1 MLSPE
6 YLKAIPNELIKVY
19 QEIEDE
25 ILLDIARRIARK
37 DEAGYT
43 STYQLKQLLIGN
55 KDFEELKKKLKP
67 MLYHS
72 DEVLDEIIEN
82 GIKTHY
88 NDEQSIYS
96 MVGKSLVNLDKN
108 KAVLSQIQA
117 YKKAMKENLNN
128 LTKTMGVAVN
138 DDFVNLNTLYKHELN
153 KAVLSTQ
160 LGVLDSTTAIRRVVN
175 NIARGGVKFINYEGS
190 GRNYTIESA
199 VGMVVRSGL
208 NRLSGEISLLNAEE
222 MEQDLMEI
230 SAHLG
235 ARPSHSV
242 WQGEI
247 VSLSGRAGYLDLQ
260 DIGYGETTGF
270 QGVNCRH
277 NWYPYF
283 EGLSYR
289 SYSKEYLQEL
299 EDKKVYYEGEEYTY
313 YEATQI
319 QRQLE
324 RDVRNLK
331 KRVMMYDTVGDKEM
345 HAIQS
350 FKLKNKRDEY
360 YKFSESIGINKRL
373 ENLGKFGYTKS
384 VSGRSSYISR
394 QNPQE
399 YFINSKLAKFR
410 IVEPDITNTLKDI
423 SKDIDGKLVGL
434 EFKFKSKESLMRK
447 TSAGAKE
454 LNIEF
459 HEALNKVNDILRY
472 TIVHNENGFT
482 QSFFKSKKLLE
493 EKGFEFIRVK
503 NTFKENQV
511 YKGINTLVRDKKGN
525 VFELQY
531 HTPKSIEIKEGAL
544 HKLYEK
550 QRLLNP
556 VKDKELYK
564 KLTDEMVS
572 LSDMIDIPKGIE
584 RIK

>member
-6 YLKAIPNELIKVY
+6 YLKAVPNELIKVY

-43 STYQLKQLLIGN
+43 SIYQLKQLLIGN

-117 YKKAMKENLNN
+117 YKKTMKENLNN

-153 KAVLSTQ
+153 KAVLSTG

-208 NRLSGEISLLNAEE
+208 NRLSGEVSLLNAEE

-247 VSLSGRAGYLDLQ
+247 VSLSGRTGYLDLQ

-345 HAIQS
+345 HAIES
-350 FKLKNKRDEY
+350 FKLKKKRDEY
-360 YKFSESIGINKRL
+360 YKFSESVGINKRL
-373 ENLGKFGYTKS
+373 ENLGKFGYNKS
-384 VSGRSSYISR
+384 VSSRSVWANKNVVNDKI
-394 QNPQE
+394 
-399 YFINSKLAKFR
+399 
-410 IVEPDITNTLKDI
+410 LKDI
-423 SKDIDGKLVGL
+423 VNKQWSDEFKTKAMRVYEEFKQNGYTMDSHFLTNYLKRSKKDKFKDIEFNDVIKLMNKKPNYFQDLDKRFIYFDENL
-434 EFKFKSKESLMRK
+434 ELCLIQNSE
-447 TSAGAKE
+447 
-454 LNIEF
+454 
-459 HEALNKVNDILRY
+459 NK
-472 TIVHNENGFT
+472 
-482 QSFFKSKKLLE
+482 
-493 EKGFEFIRVK
+493 EFITFIRRK
-503 NTFKENQV
+503 NLKNEW
-511 YKGINTLVRDKKGN
+511 R
-525 VFELQY
+525 
-531 HTPKSIEIKEGAL
+531 
-544 HKLYEK
+544 KL
-550 QRLLNP
+550 
-556 VKDKELYK
+556 
-564 KLTDEMVS
+564 
-572 LSDMIDIPKGIE
+572 
-584 RIK
+584 

>member
-6 YLKAIPNELIKVY
+6 YLKAVPNELIKVY

-117 YKKAMKENLNN
+117 YKKTMKENLNN

-153 KAVLSTQ
+153 KAVLSTG

-208 NRLSGEISLLNAEE
+208 NRLSGEVSLLNAEE

-247 VSLSGRAGYLDLQ
+247 VSLSGRSGYLDLQ

-345 HAIQS
+345 HAIES
-350 FKLKNKRDEY
+350 FKLKKKRDEY

-373 ENLGKFGYTKS
+373 ENLGKFGYNKS
-384 VSGRSSYISR
+384 VSGRSVWANKNVVNDKI
-394 QNPQE
+394 
-399 YFINSKLAKFR
+399 
-410 IVEPDITNTLKDI
+410 LKDI
-423 SKDIDGKLVGL
+423 VNKQWSDEFKTKAMRVYEEFKQNGYTMDSHFLTNYLKRSKKDKFKDIEFNDVIKLMNKKPNYFQDLDKRFIYFDENL
-434 EFKFKSKESLMRK
+434 ELCLIQNSE
-447 TSAGAKE
+447 
-454 LNIEF
+454 
-459 HEALNKVNDILRY
+459 NK
-472 TIVHNENGFT
+472 
-482 QSFFKSKKLLE
+482 
-493 EKGFEFIRVK
+493 EFITFIRRK
-503 NTFKENQV
+503 NLKNEW
-511 YKGINTLVRDKKGN
+511 R
-525 VFELQY
+525 
-531 HTPKSIEIKEGAL
+531 
-544 HKLYEK
+544 KL
-550 QRLLNP
+550 
-556 VKDKELYK
+556 
-564 KLTDEMVS
+564 
-572 LSDMIDIPKGIE
+572 
-584 RIK
+584 

>member
-6 YLKAIPNELIKVY
+6 YLKAVPNELIKVY

-43 STYQLKQLLIGN
+43 SIYQLKQLLIGN

-117 YKKAMKENLNN
+117 YKKTMKENLNN

-153 KAVLSTQ
+153 KAVLSTG

-247 VSLSGRAGYLDLQ
+247 VSLSGRTGYLDLQ

-345 HAIQS
+345 HAIES
-350 FKLKNKRDEY
+350 FKLKKKRDEY

-384 VSGRSSYISR
+384 VSGRSVWA
-394 QNPQE
+394 NK
-399 YFINSKLAKFR
+399 N
-410 IVEPDITNTLKDI
+410 IVNDKILKDI
-423 SKDIDGKLVGL
+423 VNKQWSDEFKTKAMRVYEEFKQNGYTMDSHFIGRFLQRINQKGFKEVDTKDILNLLSKKPNFKQVDERLVYFGEDLQVVCIQNGDNL
-434 EFKFKSKESLMRK
+434 EFITF
-447 TSAGAKE
+447 
-454 LNIEF
+454 
-459 HEALNKVNDILRY
+459 LRLK
-472 TIVHNENGFT
+472 
-482 QSFFKSKKLLE
+482 QQKKDW
-493 EKGFEFIRVK
+493 VK
-503 NTFKENQV
+503 
-511 YKGINTLVRDKKGN
+511 L
-525 VFELQY
+525 
-531 HTPKSIEIKEGAL
+531 
-544 HKLYEK
+544 
-550 QRLLNP
+550 
-556 VKDKELYK
+556 
-564 KLTDEMVS
+564 
-572 LSDMIDIPKGIE
+572 
-584 RIK
+584 

>member
-6 YLKAIPNELIKVY
+6 YLKAVPNELIKVY

-43 STYQLKQLLIGN
+43 SIYQLKQLLIGN

-117 YKKAMKENLNN
+117 YKKTMKENLNN

-153 KAVLSTQ
+153 KAVLSTG

-247 VSLSGRAGYLDLQ
+247 VSLSGRTGYLDLQ

-350 FKLKNKRDEY
+350 FKLKKKRDEY
-360 YKFSESIGINKRL
+360 YKFSESVGINKRL
-373 ENLGKFGYTKS
+373 ENLGKFGYNKS
-384 VSGRSSYISR
+384 VSSRSVWANKNVVNDKI
-394 QNPQE
+394 
-399 YFINSKLAKFR
+399 
-410 IVEPDITNTLKDI
+410 LKDI
-423 SKDIDGKLVGL
+423 VNKQWSDEFKTKAMRVYEEFKQNGYTMDSHFLTNYLKRSKKDKFKDIEFNDVIKLMNKKPNYFQDLDKRFIYFDENL
-434 EFKFKSKESLMRK
+434 ELCLIQNSE
-447 TSAGAKE
+447 
-454 LNIEF
+454 
-459 HEALNKVNDILRY
+459 NK
-472 TIVHNENGFT
+472 
-482 QSFFKSKKLLE
+482 
-493 EKGFEFIRVK
+493 EFITFIRRK
-503 NTFKENQV
+503 NLKNEW
-511 YKGINTLVRDKKGN
+511 R
-525 VFELQY
+525 
-531 HTPKSIEIKEGAL
+531 
-544 HKLYEK
+544 KL
-550 QRLLNP
+550 
-556 VKDKELYK
+556 
-564 KLTDEMVS
+564 
-572 LSDMIDIPKGIE
+572 
-584 RIK
+584 

>member
-6 YLKAIPNELIKVY
+6 YLKAVPNELIKVY

-43 STYQLKQLLIGN
+43 SIYQLKQLLIGN

-117 YKKAMKENLNN
+117 YKKTMKENLNN

-153 KAVLSTQ
+153 KAVLSTG

-208 NRLSGEISLLNAEE
+208 NRLSGEVSLLNAEE

-247 VSLSGRAGYLDLQ
+247 VSLSGRSGYLDLQ

-350 FKLKNKRDEY
+350 FKLKKKRDEY

-384 VSGRSSYISR
+384 VSGRSVWA
-394 QNPQE
+394 NK
-399 YFINSKLAKFR
+399 N
-410 IVEPDITNTLKDI
+410 IVNDKILKDI
-423 SKDIDGKLVGL
+423 VNKQWSNEYKSKVMKTYDDFKNKGYTTDSHFLTNYLKRSKKDKFKDIEFNDVIKLMNKKPNYFQDLDKRFIYFDENL
-434 EFKFKSKESLMRK
+434 ELCLIQNSE
-447 TSAGAKE
+447 
-454 LNIEF
+454 
-459 HEALNKVNDILRY
+459 NK
-472 TIVHNENGFT
+472 
-482 QSFFKSKKLLE
+482 
-493 EKGFEFIRVK
+493 EFITFIRRK
-503 NTFKENQV
+503 NLKNEW
-511 YKGINTLVRDKKGN
+511 R
-525 VFELQY
+525 
-531 HTPKSIEIKEGAL
+531 
-544 HKLYEK
+544 KL
-550 QRLLNP
+550 
-556 VKDKELYK
+556 
-564 KLTDEMVS
+564 
-572 LSDMIDIPKGIE
+572 
-584 RIK
+584 

>member
-6 YLKAIPNELIKVY
+6 YLKVVPNELIKVY

-247 VSLSGRAGYLDLQ
+247 VSLSGRTGYLDLQ

-345 HAIQS
+345 HAIES
-350 FKLKNKRDEY
+350 FKLKKKRDEY
-360 YKFSESIGINKRL
+360 YRFSESVRINKKL
-373 ENLGKFGYTKS
+373 ENLGKFGYNKS
-384 VSGRSSYISR
+384 VSGRSVWA
-394 QNPQE
+394 NK
-399 YFINSKLAKFR
+399 N
-410 IVEPDITNTLKDI
+410 IVNDKILKDI
-423 SKDIDGKLVGL
+423 VNKQWSN
-434 EFKFKSKESLMRK
+434 EYKSKVMKTYYDFKNKGYTTDSHFLTNYLERRNHKLGNVEFNDVIKLM
-447 TSAGAKE
+447 
-454 LNIEF
+454 
-459 HEALNKVNDILRY
+459 NKKPNYFQDLDKRFIY
-472 TIVHNENGFT
+472 FDENLSMCLI
-482 QSFFKSKKLLE
+482 QNSENK
-493 EKGFEFIRVK
+493 EFITFIRRK
-503 NTFKENQV
+503 NLKNEW
-511 YKGINTLVRDKKGN
+511 R
-525 VFELQY
+525 
-531 HTPKSIEIKEGAL
+531 
-544 HKLYEK
+544 KL
-550 QRLLNP
+550 
-556 VKDKELYK
+556 
-564 KLTDEMVS
+564 
-572 LSDMIDIPKGIE
+572 
-584 RIK
+584 

>member
-6 YLKAIPNELIKVY
+6 YLKAVPNELIKVY

-43 STYQLKQLLIGN
+43 SIYQLKQLLIGN

-117 YKKAMKENLNN
+117 YKKTMKENLNN

-153 KAVLSTQ
+153 KAVLSTG

-208 NRLSGEISLLNAEE
+208 NRLSGEVSLLNAEE

-247 VSLSGRAGYLDLQ
+247 VSLSGRSGYLDLQ

-345 HAIQS
+345 HAIES
-350 FKLKNKRDEY
+350 FKLKKKRDEY
-360 YKFSESIGINKRL
+360 YKFSESVGINKKL
-373 ENLGKFGYTKS
+373 ENLGKFGYNKS
-384 VSGRSSYISR
+384 VSGRSVWANKNVVNDKI
-394 QNPQE
+394 
-399 YFINSKLAKFR
+399 
-410 IVEPDITNTLKDI
+410 LKDI
-423 SKDIDGKLVGL
+423 VNKQWSN
-434 EFKFKSKESLMRK
+434 EYKSKVMKTYYDFKNKGYTTDSHFLTNYLERRNHKLGNVEFNDVIKLMNKKPNYFQDLDKRFIYFDENL
-447 TSAGAKE
+447 E
-454 LNIEF
+454 LCLIQNSE
-459 HEALNKVNDILRY
+459 NK
-472 TIVHNENGFT
+472 
-482 QSFFKSKKLLE
+482 
-493 EKGFEFIRVK
+493 EFITFIRRK
-503 NTFKENQV
+503 NLKNEW
-511 YKGINTLVRDKKGN
+511 R
-525 VFELQY
+525 
-531 HTPKSIEIKEGAL
+531 
-544 HKLYEK
+544 KL
-550 QRLLNP
+550 
-556 VKDKELYK
+556 
-564 KLTDEMVS
+564 
-572 LSDMIDIPKGIE
+572 
-584 RIK
+584 

>member
-6 YLKAIPNELIKVY
+6 YLKAVPNELIKVY

-43 STYQLKQLLIGN
+43 SIYQLKQLLIGN

-117 YKKAMKENLNN
+117 YKKTMKENLNN

-153 KAVLSTQ
+153 KAVLSTG

-247 VSLSGRAGYLDLQ
+247 VSLSGRTGYLDLQ

-345 HAIQS
+345 HAIES

-360 YKFSESIGINKRL
+360 YKFSESVGINKRL
-373 ENLGKFGYTKS
+373 ENLGKFGYNKS
-384 VSGRSSYISR
+384 VSSRSVWANKNVVNDKI
-394 QNPQE
+394 
-399 YFINSKLAKFR
+399 
-410 IVEPDITNTLKDI
+410 LKDI
-423 SKDIDGKLVGL
+423 VNKQWSDEFKTKAMRVYEEFKQNGYTMDSHFLTNYLKRSKKDKFKDIEFNDVIKLMNKKPNYFQDLDKRFIYFDENL
-434 EFKFKSKESLMRK
+434 ELCLIQNSE
-447 TSAGAKE
+447 
-454 LNIEF
+454 
-459 HEALNKVNDILRY
+459 NK
-472 TIVHNENGFT
+472 
-482 QSFFKSKKLLE
+482 
-493 EKGFEFIRVK
+493 EFITFIRRK
-503 NTFKENQV
+503 NLKNEW
-511 YKGINTLVRDKKGN
+511 R
-525 VFELQY
+525 
-531 HTPKSIEIKEGAL
+531 
-544 HKLYEK
+544 KL
-550 QRLLNP
+550 
-556 VKDKELYK
+556 
-564 KLTDEMVS
+564 
-572 LSDMIDIPKGIE
+572 
-584 RIK
+584 

>member
-6 YLKAIPNELIKVY
+6 YLKAVPNELIKVY

-108 KAVLSQIQA
+108 KAVLSQIGA
-117 YKKAMKENLNN
+117 YKKTMKENLNN
-128 LTKTMGVAVN
+128 LIKTMGVAVN

-247 VSLSGRAGYLDLQ
+247 VSLSGRTGYLDLQ

-345 HAIQS
+345 HAIES
-350 FKLKNKRDEY
+350 FKLKKKRDEY
-360 YKFSESIGINKRL
+360 YRFSESVRINKKL
-373 ENLGKFGYTKS
+373 ENLGKFGYNKS
-384 VSGRSSYISR
+384 VSGRSVWA
-394 QNPQE
+394 NKNV
-399 YFINSKLAKFR
+399 INDK
-410 IVEPDITNTLKDI
+410 ILKDI
-423 SKDIDGKLVGL
+423 VNKQWSNEYKSKVMKTYDDFKNKGYTTDSHFLTNYLKRSKKDKFKDIEFNDVIKLMNTKPNYFQDLDKRFIYFDENL
-434 EFKFKSKESLMRK
+434 ELCLIQNSE
-447 TSAGAKE
+447 
-454 LNIEF
+454 
-459 HEALNKVNDILRY
+459 NK
-472 TIVHNENGFT
+472 
-482 QSFFKSKKLLE
+482 
-493 EKGFEFIRVK
+493 EFITFIRRRNIK
-503 NTFKENQV
+503 NEW
-511 YKGINTLVRDKKGN
+511 R
-525 VFELQY
+525 
-531 HTPKSIEIKEGAL
+531 
-544 HKLYEK
+544 KL
-550 QRLLNP
+550 
-556 VKDKELYK
+556 
-564 KLTDEMVS
+564 
-572 LSDMIDIPKGIE
+572 
-584 RIK
+584 

>member
-247 VSLSGRAGYLDLQ
+247 VSLSGRSGYLDLQ

-384 VSGRSSYISR
+384 VSGRSVWARKQYEEVKSG
-394 QNPQE
+394 
-399 YFINSKLAKFR
+399 A
-410 IVEPDITNTLKDI
+410 ITDI
-423 SKDIDGKLVGL
+423 S
-434 EFKFKSKESLMRK
+434 
-447 TSAGAKE
+447 
-454 LNIEF
+454 
-459 HEALNKVNDILRY
+459 
-472 TIVHNENGFT
+472 
-482 QSFFKSKKLLE
+482 SKKAI
-493 EKGFEFIRVK
+493 KHAKTRYEFIRNNKYDVEKIAK
-503 NTFKENQV
+503 NTG
-511 YKGINTLVRDKKGN
+511 Y
-525 VFELQY
+525 
-531 HTPKSIEIKEGAL
+531 SIEQIQSIKDYLFVDEHDLGDKRKRFDPSFAISQSWDRL
-544 HKLYEK
+544 TTGKFEPHDLTLIKHEIMEKDLIKQGYTQDKAHKITSQKYNY
-550 QRLLNP
+550 Q
-556 VKDKELYK
+556 KEMKEYYVILKERK
-564 KLTDEMVS
+564 KR
-572 LSDMIDIPKGIE
+572 G
-584 RIK
+584 

>member
-6 YLKAIPNELIKVY
+6 YLKAVPNELIKVY

-43 STYQLKQLLIGN
+43 SIYQLKQLLIGN

-117 YKKAMKENLNN
+117 YKKTMKENLNN

-208 NRLSGEISLLNAEE
+208 NRLSGEVSLLNAEE

-247 VSLSGRAGYLDLQ
+247 VSLSGRTGYLDLQ

-345 HAIQS
+345 HAIES
-350 FKLKNKRDEY
+350 FKLKKKRDEY
-360 YKFSESIGINKRL
+360 YKFSESVGINKRL
-373 ENLGKFGYTKS
+373 ENLGKFGYNKS
-384 VSGRSSYISR
+384 VSSRSVWANKNVVNDKI
-394 QNPQE
+394 
-399 YFINSKLAKFR
+399 
-410 IVEPDITNTLKDI
+410 LKDI
-423 SKDIDGKLVGL
+423 VNKQWSDEFKTKAMRVYEEFKQNGYTMDSHFLTNYLKRSKKDKFKDIEFNDVIKLMNKKPNYFQDLDKRFIYFDENL
-434 EFKFKSKESLMRK
+434 ELCLIQNSE
-447 TSAGAKE
+447 
-454 LNIEF
+454 
-459 HEALNKVNDILRY
+459 NK
-472 TIVHNENGFT
+472 
-482 QSFFKSKKLLE
+482 
-493 EKGFEFIRVK
+493 EFITFIRRK
-503 NTFKENQV
+503 NLKNEW
-511 YKGINTLVRDKKGN
+511 R
-525 VFELQY
+525 
-531 HTPKSIEIKEGAL
+531 
-544 HKLYEK
+544 KL
-550 QRLLNP
+550 
-556 VKDKELYK
+556 
-564 KLTDEMVS
+564 
-572 LSDMIDIPKGIE
+572 
-584 RIK
+584 

>member
-6 YLKAIPNELIKVY
+6 YLKAVPNELIKVY

-117 YKKAMKENLNN
+117 YKKTMKENLNN

-153 KAVLSTQ
+153 KAVLSTG

-208 NRLSGEISLLNAEE
+208 NRLSGEVSLLNAEE

-247 VSLSGRAGYLDLQ
+247 VSLSGRSGYLDLQ

-345 HAIQS
+345 HAIES
-350 FKLKNKRDEY
+350 FKLKKKRDEY
-360 YKFSESIGINKRL
+360 YKFSESVGINKRL
-373 ENLGKFGYTKS
+373 ENLGKFGYNKS
-384 VSGRSSYISR
+384 VSSRSVWARKNVVNDKI
-394 QNPQE
+394 
-399 YFINSKLAKFR
+399 
-410 IVEPDITNTLKDI
+410 LKDI
-423 SKDIDGKLVGL
+423 VNKQWSN
-434 EFKFKSKESLMRK
+434 EYKSKVMKTYYDFKNKGYTTDSHFLTNYLERRNHKLGNVEFNDVIKLMNKKPNYFQDLDKRFIYFDENL
-447 TSAGAKE
+447 E
-454 LNIEF
+454 LCLIQNSE
-459 HEALNKVNDILRY
+459 NK
-472 TIVHNENGFT
+472 
-482 QSFFKSKKLLE
+482 
-493 EKGFEFIRVK
+493 EFITFIRRK
-503 NTFKENQV
+503 NLKNEW
-511 YKGINTLVRDKKGN
+511 R
-525 VFELQY
+525 
-531 HTPKSIEIKEGAL
+531 
-544 HKLYEK
+544 KL
-550 QRLLNP
+550 
-556 VKDKELYK
+556 
-564 KLTDEMVS
+564 
-572 LSDMIDIPKGIE
+572 
-584 RIK
+584 

>member
-6 YLKAIPNELIKVY
+6 YLKAVPNELIKVY

-43 STYQLKQLLIGN
+43 SIYQLKQLLIGN

-153 KAVLSTQ
+153 KAVLSTG

-208 NRLSGEISLLNAEE
+208 NRLSGEVSLLNAEE

-247 VSLSGRAGYLDLQ
+247 VSLSGRSGYLDLQ

-345 HAIQS
+345 HAIES
-350 FKLKNKRDEY
+350 FKLKKKRDEY
-360 YKFSESIGINKRL
+360 YKFSESVGINKKL
-373 ENLGKFGYTKS
+373 ENLGKFGYNKS
-384 VSGRSSYISR
+384 VSSRSVWANKNVVNDKI
-394 QNPQE
+394 
-399 YFINSKLAKFR
+399 
-410 IVEPDITNTLKDI
+410 LKDI
-423 SKDIDGKLVGL
+423 VNKQWSD
-434 EFKFKSKESLMRK
+434 EYKSKVMKTYYDFKNKGYTTDSHFLTNYLERRNHKLGNVEFNDVIKLMNKKPNYFQDLDKRFIYFDENL
-447 TSAGAKE
+447 E
-454 LNIEF
+454 LCLIQNSE
-459 HEALNKVNDILRY
+459 NK
-472 TIVHNENGFT
+472 
-482 QSFFKSKKLLE
+482 
-493 EKGFEFIRVK
+493 EFITFIRRK
-503 NTFKENQV
+503 NLKNEW
-511 YKGINTLVRDKKGN
+511 R
-525 VFELQY
+525 
-531 HTPKSIEIKEGAL
+531 
-544 HKLYEK
+544 KL
-550 QRLLNP
+550 
-556 VKDKELYK
+556 
-564 KLTDEMVS
+564 
-572 LSDMIDIPKGIE
+572 
-584 RIK
+584 

>member
-6 YLKAIPNELIKVY
+6 YLKAVPNELIKVY

-43 STYQLKQLLIGN
+43 SIYQLKQLLIGN

-117 YKKAMKENLNN
+117 YKKTMKENLNN

-153 KAVLSTQ
+153 KAVLSTG

-208 NRLSGEISLLNAEE
+208 NRLSGEVSLLNAEE

-247 VSLSGRAGYLDLQ
+247 VSLSGRSGYLDLQ

-345 HAIQS
+345 HAIES

-360 YKFSESIGINKRL
+360 YKFSESVGINKRL
-373 ENLGKFGYTKS
+373 ENLGKFGYNKS
-384 VSGRSSYISR
+384 VSSRSVWANKNVVNDKI
-394 QNPQE
+394 
-399 YFINSKLAKFR
+399 
-410 IVEPDITNTLKDI
+410 LKDI
-423 SKDIDGKLVGL
+423 VNKQWSDEFKTKAMRVYEEFKQNGYTMDSHFLTNYLKRSKKDKFKDIEFNDVIKLMNKKPNYFQDLDKRFIYFDENL
-434 EFKFKSKESLMRK
+434 ELCLIQNSE
-447 TSAGAKE
+447 
-454 LNIEF
+454 
-459 HEALNKVNDILRY
+459 NK
-472 TIVHNENGFT
+472 
-482 QSFFKSKKLLE
+482 
-493 EKGFEFIRVK
+493 EFITFIRRK
-503 NTFKENQV
+503 NLKNEW
-511 YKGINTLVRDKKGN
+511 R
-525 VFELQY
+525 
-531 HTPKSIEIKEGAL
+531 
-544 HKLYEK
+544 KL
-550 QRLLNP
+550 
-556 VKDKELYK
+556 
-564 KLTDEMVS
+564 
-572 LSDMIDIPKGIE
+572 
-584 RIK
+584 